1 MSLPSCQSARKCW
14 GASTNHS
21 AAASPTSSFMSTDET
36 DAAFALT
43 ALANAA
49 AAMPHVSSPPNGK
62 TTGMTLAATVAVT
75 PSPPTVPTPTRFSQA
90 NSQLRDHEMAAA
102 PTWAKTQTYIPETEA
117 EGSVAKH
124 GAAAAAAPTT
134 ASKKSGGKKSQKKA
148 AKGVSTKAKAALVKK
163 SKPKSKKTGSNP
175 KAPGDT
181 VPLSLPSDKKHLSG
195 SACILRQQI
204 EVFSAT
210 VEDTMARGARH
221 RPPVGAVGIRCIHC
235 LHLPHSRRAR
245 GAVTF
250 PSCIRLMYQGVR
262 NFQR

>member
-1 MSLPSCQSARKCW
+1 MSLPSGQSAPEHW
-14 GASTNHS
+14 GASAS
-21 AAASPTSSFMSTDET
+21 YSGAASPASSFMSTDET

-49 AAMPHVSSPPNGK
+49 AAMPQVSSPPNGK
-62 TTGMTLAATVAVT
+62 TTGMALAATAAVT
-75 PSPPTVPTPTRFSQA
+75 PSPPTVPIPTRLPHVSSQH
-90 NSQLRDHEMAAA
+90 RVDEMAAA
-102 PTWAKTQTYIPETEA
+102 LTWAKTQTYIPDEEEESIAKPAA
-117 EGSVAKH
+117 E
-124 GAAAAAAPTT
+124 AAAALTT
-134 ASKKSGGKKSQKKA
+134 ASKKSGGKKAPKKA
-148 AKGVSTKAKAALVKK
+148 VKGVSTKAKAALAK

-250 PSCIRLMYQGVR
+250 PSCIRLLYQGVR